1 MGAAYFYHLTETPM
15 DRTLP
20 MLLGKAT
27 EAGWRIIVR
36 GNDPALLERMDQL
49 LWQDGFMPHG
59 LAGGPHDADQP
70 ILFGAGVSATG
81 FDCVMS
87 IAGAEVTAD
96 EINAA
101 ERTCI
106 LFDGYDEAAL
116 NFARGQ
122 WKTLTDAGC
131 TAQYWAQE
139 DGRWLK
145 KAEK

>member
-27 EAGWRIIVR
+27 EAGWRVLVR

-70 ILFGAGVSATG
+70 ILFGAGVPATG

>member
-27 EAGWRIIVR
+27 EAGWRVLVR

-59 LAGGPHDADQP
+59 LAGGPHDAEQP
-70 ILFGAGVSATG
+70 ILFGAGVPATG

>member
-1 MGAAYFYHLTETPM
+1 
-15 DRTLP
+15 

-27 EAGWRIIVR
+27 EAGWRVLVR

-59 LAGGPHDADQP
+59 VAGGPHDADQP
-70 ILFGAGVSATG
+70 ILFGAGVPATG

-131 TAQYWAQE
+131 SAQYWSQ
-139 DGRWLK
+139 DSGRWEK
-145 KAEK
+145 KAER

>member
-27 EAGWRIIVR
+27 EAGWRVLVR
-36 GNDPALLERMDQL
+36 GNAPALLERMDQL

-70 ILFGAGVSATG
+70 ILIGAGVSATG

>member
-27 EAGWRIIVR
+27 EAGWRVLVR

-59 LAGGPHDADQP
+59 VAGGPHDADQP
-70 ILFGAGVSATG
+70 ILFGAGVPATG